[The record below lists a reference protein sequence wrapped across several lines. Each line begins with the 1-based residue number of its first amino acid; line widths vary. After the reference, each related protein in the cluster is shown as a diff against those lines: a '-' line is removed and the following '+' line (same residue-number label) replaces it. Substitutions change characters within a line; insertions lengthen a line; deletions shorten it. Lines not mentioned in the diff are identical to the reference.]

1 MTRKMV
7 FSVVKSDN
15 RAQLFRVFFFPL
27 NNGTECAYF
36 AEARPAATVTFSV
49 EQKEKFIPF
58 SSVHLLIQRLPH
70 SALGQVKCRVQNAK

>member
-1 MTRKMV
+1 MTRKMI

-15 RAQLFRVFFFPL
+15 RVQLFRFFFFPL

-36 AEARPAATVTFSV
+36 AEAWPAATITFSV

-58 SSVHLLIQRLPH
+58 SSVYPLIQRLPH
-70 SALGQVKCRVQNAK
+70 SELGQVKCRGQNAK